1 MTIEETINRARVLI
15 DEQRWPRYTLTLNP
29 DDAIAE
35 IERMAKLNRFPF
47 DHIVASGETLVALA
61 RHVVGPEEAERLRLE
76 IEALEHDATPSDI
89 RAEHDATPSEKGNG

>member
-1 MTIEETINRARVLI
+1 MGNSIEEAIISARVPI

-35 IERMAKLNRFPF
+35 IERMKKLNRFPF

-61 RHVVGPEEAERLRLE
+61 RRVAGPEEAERLRLE
-76 IEALEHDATPSDI
+76 IEALEHDATPS
-89 RAEHDATPSEKGNG
+89 EKDEG

>member
-1 MTIEETINRARVLI
+1 MGNSIEETLIQARALI
-15 DEQRWPRYTLTLNP
+15 DEQRWPRYTIFLGY
-29 DDAIAE
+29 DDAIVE

-76 IEALEHDATPSDI
+76 IEALEQGTTEEED
-89 RAEHDATPSEKGNG
+89 EG